1 MKEWL
6 DTPKQFR
13 YIALTLHIGDD
24 KMVIYSVEPRK
35 GFVAS
40 IGDRVVYGED
50 ENNLRG
56 VGSVTVNEKG
66 RLVVNGTSLET
77 LTRKWNYLRLLS

>member
-1 MKEWL
+1 
-6 DTPKQFR
+6 
-13 YIALTLHIGDD
+13 
-24 KMVIYSVEPRK
+24 MVIYSAEPRR
-35 GFVAS
+35 GFVTN

-66 RLVVNGTSLET
+66 RLVVNEQPLET
-77 LTRKWNYLRLLS
+77 LLRKYGYLRLAA